1 MRKLARKQCLPGG
14 AERTMFAIG
23 LSEEERLIQ
32 QTARRFASERLGPRL
47 REHERSRAIFP
58 ALLQEFSTLGLAS
71 VDRPVADGG
80 QGLGAF
86 CKVLVLEELA
96 VADAGA
102 ALALDPSGLA
112 VYPLMEAGA
121 LALVRDGRR
130 CVVVDDTAERFRVAG
145 ERVSGDFP
153 WIAADE
159 VDAVLILGSRRAL
172 LVDDGIQTTPV
183 RPCGLEVAGASEL
196 RLRDAAI
203 ALRIEDAGAVARAR
217 ARIRVHVAALLVGV
231 ARAACAYATRYATE
245 RTAFGKPIAH
255 HQALAFL
262 LVDMAI
268 AVDAARMAVWRA
280 GVTIDRGDD
289 PVWAG
294 AAALA
299 EAAEQALFVTPS
311 AVQVLGG
318 HGFMKDHPVEKYMRD
333 ARTLAQLGGGRDAC
347 ELDAAAVVVDH
358 DLGIG

>member
-1 MRKLARKQCLPGG
+1 
-14 AERTMFAIG
+14 MFAIG

-32 QTARRFASERLGPRL
+32 QIARRFASERLGPRL

-121 LALVRDGRR
+121 LALVGDGRR
-130 CVVVDDTAERFRVAG
+130 CCVVDDTAERFRVAG

-172 LVDDGIQTTPV
+172 LVDDGIETTPV

-203 ALRIEDAGAVARAR
+203 ALRIEDAGGVARAR

-245 RTAFGKPIAH
+245 RSAFGKPIAH
-255 HQALAFL
+255 HQAVQLMLAK
-262 LVDMAI
+262 MAT
-268 AVDAARMAVWRA
+268 R
-280 GVTIDRGDD
+280 
-289 PVWAG
+289 
-294 AAALA
+294 A
-299 EAAEQALFVTPS
+299 EAARLLVLQAAERKAAGDRADLEAGMAKYFATE
-311 AVQVLGG
+311 AAQENALDAMRIHGG
-318 HGFMKDHPVEKYMRD
+318 YGYSPEFRPERYYRD
-333 ARTLAQLGGGRDAC
+333 APLLLIGEGSNEIQQLVIARRLL
-347 ELDAAAVVVDH
+347 ERS
-358 DLGIG
+358 